1 MAIKG
6 KGKSRSRRP
15 IAAPPRPQL
24 VIRKRP
30 LWTRRSTWV
39 GLGALA
45 LIAIAGMAAIAI
57 RNNNREDRLA
67 EEAKSVREFSTLV
80 GVQLPPGAQ
89 PLGPTN
95 WQLFPTAQQDLAS
108 IEAGD
113 LRGKDAT
120 DKADALLEAA
130 TKSANAIEAVRIPQ
144 IVPDEF
150 PETRNQLNAAQ
161 FLMVQGLQGYE
172 RVAGL
177 MRVAALSTGERR
189 AGVVEQATL
198 LANQAADLFDRGWT
212 ELLNVQA
219 RVGVSIDP
227 STLVQPAP
235 QPSAEPSAAP
245 SASPSAAPSA
255 SSGSSPSPSASATT
269 PEASPTTTSPSA
281 SPTG

>member
-15 IAAPPRPQL
+15 IGAPPRPQL

-30 LWTRRSTWV
+30 LWTRRSTWIA
-39 GLGALA
+39 LGAIAVLA
-45 LIAIAGMAAIAI
+45 VAVMVAIGI
-57 RNNNREDRLA
+57 RNNSREDGLA

-95 WQLFPTAQQDLAS
+95 WHLFPTAQQDLAS

-120 DKADALLEAA
+120 DRADALLGAA
-130 TKSANAIEAVRIPQ
+130 TKSADAIEAVRVPQ
-144 IVPDEF
+144 VVPEEF
-150 PETRNQLNAAQ
+150 PDTRNQLNAAQ

-189 AGVVEQATL
+189 SGVVEQATL

-212 ELLNVQA
+212 ELLNVQS

-227 STLVQPAP
+227 STLVPPAP
-235 QPSAEPSAAP
+235 QPSAAPTAAP
-245 SASPSAAPSA
+245 SASPPAAPGA
-255 SSGSSPSPSASATT
+255 SPSPSASAST
-269 PEASPTTTSPSA
+269 PEASPPATSPSA
-281 SPTG
+281 SPSG